1 MENNMYN
8 FVQEQEQEQTVQTA
22 VAGEKKSK
30 VEQAK
35 EELKLLNK
43 EIKVIKEEIKK
54 LNIIEEKSDENEDKL
69 KQLKKQ
75 MAELTIKKA
84 GLKKITNAARTK
96 EQIRKSKIYL
106 ANAKYEDIKTNLEKN
121 NIYSENAVKTLIK
134 IKLLLN
140 KYNVKNINQMEQILA
155 YAKQTASNLFET
167 EN

>member
-1 MENNMYN
+1 MENNMSN

-22 VAGEKKSK
+22 VACEKKSK